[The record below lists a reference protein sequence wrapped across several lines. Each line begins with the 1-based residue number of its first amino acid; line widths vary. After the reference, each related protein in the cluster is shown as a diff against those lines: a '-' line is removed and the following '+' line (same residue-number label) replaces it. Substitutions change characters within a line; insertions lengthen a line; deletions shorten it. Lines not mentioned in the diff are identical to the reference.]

1 MHANILFQ
9 SIYLTIYNICNQPTQ
24 VPTNHKLHKNN
35 LKIVHILRNRNRK
48 SNKHRLLKH
57 LDIMS

>member
-1 MHANILFQ
+1 MQ
-9 SIYLTIYNICNQPTQ
+9 S
-24 VPTNHKLHKNN
+24 TNHKLHKNN